1 MRSFVHPYS
10 ILLVVIF
17 FGIIFRV
24 YNINYDDLWID
35 EIITFWIANPDYT
48 IIESFENHRVPPGGW
63 RVSSSNRYIFRVYRC
78 HLEERKNALKKK
90 LLT

>member
-10 ILLVVIF
+10 ILLIVIF

-48 IIESFENHRVPPGGW
+48 IIESFENHRTLEQMPFLFNL
-63 RVSSSNRYIFRVYRC
+63 SSI
-78 HLEERKNALKKK
+78 
-90 LLT
+90 T